1 MVVTAV
7 TQDWWTPSKLGGRV
21 NAFEDVRGQELA
33 VADLF
38 SWFSP
43 AQKSR
48 RPWGR
53 RSAAGAAAFDGC
65 HSTPR
70 VSHGGGGDCKCLA
83 KRGVRAFSRLAP
95 LELGG
100 ETDGE
105 PVKVVQPSHPGRV
118 GRVRQRGGGVTA
130 ALFADAVGIVRRP
143 PRRPASRTP
152 DLAATM
158 NSESRGGLRR
168 PGSGRVHSPGTSG

>member
-53 RSAAGAAAFDGC
+53 RSAAGEPAFDGC
-65 HSTPR
+65 CYLSEHRT
-70 VSHGGGGDCKCLA
+70 
-83 KRGVRAFSRLAP
+83 
-95 LELGG
+95 GG
-100 ETDGE
+100 E
-105 PVKVVQPSHPGRV
+105 PGASV
-118 GRVRQRGGGVTA
+118 FSAVLSA
-130 ALFADAVGIVRRP
+130 AKIARRE
-143 PRRPASRTP
+143 
-152 DLAATM
+152 LA
-158 NSESRGGLRR
+158 
-168 PGSGRVHSPGTSG
+168 